1 MLSPCRSGVSTSCS
15 GQTILTCALP
25 VQRSDPTTHQF
36 RARGGMRKVSD
47 AERIRRFMRA
57 FGAEAVSDA
66 RTYFTGGATAVLLG
80 WRDSTIAIDLRIF
93 PESDRL
99 FRALPS
105 LKETLE
111 INVELASPA
120 SFLFRNFPARE
131 DRSLFIAREGR
142 FPFFI
147 TIFTP
152 RSWPRSSPVTNRISR
167 TCASSFE
174 ESGSNRGRLSVI
186 SRLSNH
192 NSTAIR
198 PSIRRHSEGEL
209 SRFSPQAE
217 QPTARTLRPKRIM
230 PACSF
235 RFSTPSGRHLS
246 G

>member
-57 FGAEAVSDA
+57 FRVEAVSDA

-93 PESDRL
+93 PESDPL

-120 SFLFRNFPARE
+120 TFIPELPGWE
-131 DRSLFIAREGR
+131 DRSLFIAREGD
-142 FPFFI
+142 FPFSI

-152 RSWPRSSPVTNRISR
+152 RPSPRSSAVTNRISR
-167 TCASSFE
+167 TCAS
-174 ESGSNRGRLSVI
+174 
-186 SRLSNH
+186 
-192 NSTAIR
+192 
-198 PSIRRHSEGEL
+198 
-209 SRFSPQAE
+209 
-217 QPTARTLRPKRIM
+217 
-230 PACSF
+230 
-235 RFSTPSGRHLS
+235 
-246 G
+246 